1 MRGILRLLKKDLVS
15 NTALS
20 SAAPQQFF
28 INDGDYMTDEKT
40 QQPNRFASDLNAEL
54 GVGCD
59 FGIGGTLNAE
69 LKRTAEM
76 LVEITEKQGVY
87 FAIALL
93 HDASYD
99 HKRIKN
105 YYLFLKKKK
114 AQ

>member
-1 MRGILRLLKKDLVS
+1 
-15 NTALS
+15 
-20 SAAPQQFF
+20 
-28 INDGDYMTDEKT
+28 
-40 QQPNRFASDLNAEL
+40 LNAEL

-76 LVEITEKQGVY
+76 LVEVTEKQGVY

-99 HKRIKN
+99 YKRIKK
-105 YYLFLKKKK
+105 LLPFLEKEKGSIKNEV
-114 AQ
+114 